1 MALTVVY
8 KGYTIEGRALPVFE
22 SGEWL
27 AEALVKFPRAVGTRA
42 QRVLDPDDRSF
53 VTREDAEGYAVNLA
67 MRWVDR
73 QG

>member
-8 KGYTIEGRALPVFE
+8 KGYTIQGQGLPVLE

-27 AEALVKFPRAVGTRA
+27 
-42 QRVLDPDDRSF
+42 
-53 VTREDAEGYAVNLA
+53 AEGYAVNLA
-67 MRWVDR
+67 MKWVDR

>member
-8 KGYTIEGRALPVFE
+8 KGYTIQGQALPVLE

-27 AEALVKFPRAVGTRA
+27 AEAVVTFPRAAGSRS
-42 QRVLDPDDRSF
+42 QRLPDPDDRSF
-53 VTREDAEGYAVNLA
+53 ISREDAEGYAVNLA

>member
-1 MALTVVY
+1 MGLTVVY
-8 KGYTIEGRALPVFE
+8 KGYRIEGRALPVLE

-27 AEALVKFPRAVGTRA
+27 AEAMVTFPRSVGARA

-53 VTREDAEGYAVNLA
+53 VSREDAEGYAVNLA

-73 QG
+73 LG

>member
-8 KGYTIEGRALPVFE
+8 KGYTIQGQALPVLE

-27 AEALVKFPRAVGTRA
+27 AEAVVTFPRSAGARA
-42 QRVLDPDDRSF
+42 LRVPDLDDRSF
-53 VTREDAEGYAVNLA
+53 INHEDAEGYAVNLA

>member
-1 MALTVVY
+1 MGLTVRY
-8 KGYTIEGRALPVFE
+8 KGYTIQGRALPVLE

-27 AEALVKFPRAVGTRA
+27 AEALVTLPSSAGSRV
-42 QRVLDPDDRSF
+42 QRVTDPDDRSF
-53 VTREDAEGYAVNLA
+53 ITREDAEGYAVNLA

>member
-8 KGYTIEGRALPVFE
+8 KGYTIQGRALPVLE

-27 AEALVKFPRAVGTRA
+27 AEAVVTFPRAAGSRA
-42 QRVLDPDDRSF
+42 QRVPDPDDRSF
-53 VTREDAEGYAVNLA
+53 LTREDAEGYAVNVA

>member
-1 MALTVVY
+1 MAVTVVY
-8 KGYTIEGRALPVFE
+8 KGYTIQGRALPVLE

-27 AEALVKFPRAVGTRA
+27 AEAMVTLPRTTGARA
-42 QRVLDPDDRSF
+42 QRVPDPDDRSF